1 MSGYCS
7 TYYKYT
13 ARKNALCNSQ
23 DTFSLSFVYIMR
35 LRIRHAEGITT
46 LSDVKQDQT
55 VSMLKDAIK
64 KAIALDDARDIQ
76 SKQH

>member
-1 MSGYCS
+1 
-7 TYYKYT
+7 
-13 ARKNALCNSQ
+13 
-23 DTFSLSFVYIMR
+23 MR